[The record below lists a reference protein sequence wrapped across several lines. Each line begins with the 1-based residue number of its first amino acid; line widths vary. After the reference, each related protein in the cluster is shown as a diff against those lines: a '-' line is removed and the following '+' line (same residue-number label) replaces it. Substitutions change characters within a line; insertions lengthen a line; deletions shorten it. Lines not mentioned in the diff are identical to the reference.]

1 MEPGVSHR
9 RFISLAVC
17 TLRCLTGPSPARG
30 AVGRIGNS
38 GSRGAGFGC
47 GDSAAQPVKGMPQGV
62 QLAQIEQI
70 FAILDRLSISRE
82 AVVIPL
88 RPQGGGGVKRLSN
101 GKLEIIVPADLPF
114 EQWYTSLE
122 GTIRQI
128 MP

>member
-1 MEPGVSHR
+1 
-9 RFISLAVC
+9 
-17 TLRCLTGPSPARG
+17 
-30 AVGRIGNS
+30 
-38 GSRGAGFGC
+38 
-47 GDSAAQPVKGMPQGV
+47 MPQGV

-70 FAILDRLSISRE
+70 FTILDRLSISRE